1 MCSYYINELDA
12 IKNMSRFELNQL
24 KSYYENL
31 LKSQPENNELINKIQ
46 SIKLELL
53 QNPVI

>member
-31 LKSQPENNELINKIQ
+31 LKSQPENNELIDKIQ

-53 QNPVI
+53 QDPVI

>member
-53 QNPVI
+53 QDPVI

>member
-31 LKSQPENNELINKIQ
+31 LKAQPKNNELMDKIQ
-46 SIKLELL
+46 SIKFELL
-53 QNPVI
+53 QDPVI